1 MLDTR
6 LHADEETIMA
16 AAGGELLTS
25 AGIFMAATVAVVP
38 LFKRLGLGTVLGYL
52 AAGSLIGPFGLNFIS
67 DAESI
72 LTVAEFGVVLLLFVI
87 GLELNPDRLWRMR
100 SEIFGLGASQVMLTG
115 IVIAGFAMM
124 FGLPNATGW
133 VVGFGLAL
141 SSTAFALQILEER
154 GARSS
159 VYGRRAFSILL
170 FQDLAIVPL
179 LGLVAALNPSS
190 SGDIA
195 WLQIGKMLAV
205 VLGFI
210 FGGRLLLKPIFRL
223 MANTGSREVFGA
235 AALLLVVSAA
245 LLMNAVGLSMA
256 LGAFL
261 GGVLLAESEFR
272 HQIEADIEP
281 FRALLLSLFF
291 MSVGMMVDWP
301 LVFARFFDVVAIVL
315 GLLVVKFLII
325 YGLCR
330 LFKSEFADSCRIAG
344 LLPQGGEF
352 AFVIFTAAQ
361 GVNLMTNEQSS
372 LLTAAV
378 TLSMAATPLVGLA
391 AEKLIARMPKGHS
404 MDGVAPVDQADQ
416 RRVIVAGFGRIGQ
429 IVTQLMMARG
439 ISVTAIDSNPERIRD
454 AEKFGNKVYYGDIKR
469 LDVLRAAGA
478 GEADLIFVSIHDRR
492 DTNSLVALLRAS
504 YPKLRIL
511 VRAYDRIHALE
522 LLDIGA
528 DFVIRETFE
537 SSVRLGLEGLR
548 LLETDEDIIDSI
560 GREFR
565 ARDQERLMAQRSGD
579 IFAKR
584 DIVFTRFDN
593 VLDALD
599 TKEEQA

>member
-1 MLDTR
+1 M
-6 LHADEETIMA
+6 AA

-52 AAGSLIGPFGLNFIS
+52 AAGSIIGPFGLNFIS

-100 SEIFGLGASQVMLTG
+100 SEIFGLGAIQVILSG
-115 IVIAGFAMM
+115 VVIAGFGML
-124 FGLPNATGW
+124 FGLSHATGW

-179 LGLVAALNPSS
+179 LGLVAVLNPAASA
-190 SGDIA
+190 GNIA
-195 WLQIGKMLAV
+195 WLEIGKMLAV

-301 LVFARFFDVVAIVL
+301 LVITRFFDVIAIVL
-315 GLLVVKFLII
+315 GLLVLKFLVI

-330 LFKSEFADSCRIAG
+330 LFKSEFRESIRIAG

-361 GVNLMTNEQSS
+361 GVTLLTSEQSS

-378 TLSMAATPLVGLA
+378 TLSMAATPLVGMLV
-391 AEKLIARMPKGHS
+391 EKIIDRRPEGQS
-404 MDGVAPVDQADQ
+404 MDGVAGVEHADQ

-429 IVTQLMMARG
+429 IVTQIMMARG
-439 ISVTAIDSNPERIRD
+439 ISVTAIDNNPERIRE

-478 GEADLIFVSIHDRR
+478 GDADLIFVSVHDRR
-492 DTNSLVALLRAS
+492 DCNSLVALLRAS
-504 YPKLRIL
+504 FPKLRIL

-537 SSVRLGLEGLR
+537 SSLRLGLEGLR
-548 LLETDEDIIDSI
+548 LLETDEEIIDSI

-593 VLDALD
+593 VLDALE
-599 TKEEQA
+599 TKED

>member
-1 MLDTR
+1 
-6 LHADEETIMA
+6 MA

-52 AAGSLIGPFGLNFIS
+52 AAGTIIGPYGLNFIS

-87 GLELNPDRLWRMR
+87 GLELKPQRLWRMR
-100 SEIFGLGASQVMLTG
+100 SEIFGLGMSQVMLTG
-115 IVIAGFAMM
+115 VVIAGFSMM
-124 FGLPNATGW
+124 FGLTSATAW
-133 VVGFGLAL
+133 IVGFALAL
-141 SSTAFALQILEER
+141 SSTAFALQILEES

-159 VYGRRAFSILL
+159 VFGRRAFSILL

-179 LGLVAALNPSS
+179 LGLVAVLSPTASKEGIEWLE
-190 SGDIA
+190 IA
-195 WLQIGKMLAV
+195 KMVVAV
-205 VLGFI
+205 VGFI
-210 FGGRLLLKPIFRL
+210 FGGRLLLKPAFRL

-235 AALLLVVSAA
+235 AALLLVVGAA
-245 LLMNAVGLSMA
+245 LLMDAVGLSMA

-291 MSVGMMVDWP
+291 MSVGMLVDWP
-301 LVFARFFDVVAIVL
+301 LVFARFFDVIGIMLA
-315 GLLVVKFLII
+315 LLVIKFLII
-325 YGLCR
+325 FGLCR
-330 LFKSEFADSCRIAG
+330 LFRSDSKDSLRIAG

-361 GVNLMTNEQSS
+361 SAALLNDEQSS
-372 LLTAAV
+372 LLTASV
-378 TLSMAATPLVGLA
+378 TLSMAATPLVGLLA
-391 AEKLIARMPKGHS
+391 DKLIARMPEHTS
-404 MDGVAPVDQADQ
+404 MDGISHVEQSDQH
-416 RRVIVAGFGRIGQ
+416 RVIVAGFGRIGQ

-439 ISVTAIDSNPERIRD
+439 IEVTAIDNNPERIRM
-454 AEKFGNKVYYGDIKR
+454 AEKFGNQVYYGDIKR
-469 LDVLRAAGA
+469 MDVLRAAGA
-478 GEADLIFVSIHDRR
+478 ENADLIFVSMNSQR
-492 DTNSLVALLRAS
+492 DCNTLVAMIRAS
-504 YPKLRIL
+504 FPKLRIL

-528 DFVIRETFE
+528 DFVVRETFE
-537 SSVRLGLEGLR
+537 SSVKLGLEGLR
-548 LLETDEDIIDSI
+548 LLDTDEEVLESI
-560 GREFR
+560 GEEFR
-565 ARDQERLMAQRSGD
+565 TRDQERLMAQRSGD

-599 TKEEQA
+599 QKDER

>member
-1 MLDTR
+1 
-6 LHADEETIMA
+6 MA

-52 AAGSLIGPFGLNFIS
+52 AAGTIIGPYGLNFIS

-87 GLELNPDRLWRMR
+87 GLELKPQRLWRMR
-100 SEIFGLGASQVMLTG
+100 SEIFGLGMSQVVLTG
-115 IVIAGFAMM
+115 IVIAGFTML
-124 FGLPNATGW
+124 FGLSSATAW
-133 VVGFGLAL
+133 IVGFALAL
-141 SSTAFALQILEER
+141 SSTAFALQILEES
-154 GARSS
+154 GTRST
-159 VYGRRAFSILL
+159 VFGRRAFSILL

-179 LGLVAALNPSS
+179 LGLVAILSPTASS
-190 SGDIA
+190 DGIEWLEIA
-195 WLQIGKMLAV
+195 KMLAV

-210 FGGRLLLKPIFRL
+210 FGGRLLLKPAFRL

-235 AALLLVVSAA
+235 AALLLVVGAA
-245 LLMNAVGLSMA
+245 LLMDAVGLSMA

-291 MSVGMMVDWP
+291 MSVGMLVDWP
-301 LVFARFFDVVAIVL
+301 LVFARFFDVIGIMLA
-315 GLLVVKFLII
+315 LLVVKFLII
-325 YGLCR
+325 FGLCR
-330 LFKSEFADSCRIAG
+330 LFRSDSKDSLRIAG

-361 GVNLMTNEQSS
+361 SVALLNEEQSS

-378 TLSMAATPLVGLA
+378 TLSMAATPLVGMVA
-391 AEKLIARMPKGHS
+391 DKLITRMPDQTS
-404 MDGVAPVDQADQ
+404 MDGISHVEQSDQH
-416 RRVIVAGFGRIGQ
+416 RVIVAGFGRIGQ

-439 ISVTAIDSNPERIRD
+439 IEVTAIDNNPERIRM
-454 AEKFGNKVYYGDIKR
+454 AEKFGNQVYYGDIKR
-469 LDVLRAAGA
+469 MDVLRAAGA
-478 GEADLIFVSIHDRR
+478 EDADLIFVSMNSQR
-492 DTNSLVALLRAS
+492 DCNTLVAMIRAS
-504 YPKLRIL
+504 FPKLRIL

-528 DFVIRETFE
+528 DFVVRETFE
-537 SSVRLGLEGLR
+537 SSVKLGLEGLR
-548 LLETDEDIIDSI
+548 LLDTDEDVLASI
-560 GREFR
+560 GEEFR

-599 TKEEQA
+599 TKDDR

>member
-1 MLDTR
+1 
-6 LHADEETIMA
+6 MA

-52 AAGSLIGPFGLNFIS
+52 AAGTIIGPYCLNFIS

-87 GLELNPDRLWRMR
+87 GLELNPQRLWRMR
-100 SEIFGLGASQVMLTG
+100 AEIFGLGLSQVMLSG
-115 IVIAGFAMM
+115 VVIAGISMM
-124 FGLPNATGW
+124 FGLYSATAW
-133 VVGFGLAL
+133 IVGFALAL
-141 SSTAFALQILEER
+141 SSTAFALQILEES
-154 GARSS
+154 GTRSS
-159 VYGRRAFSILL
+159 IHGRRAFSILL

-179 LGLVAALNPSS
+179 IGLVAVLSPTATKEGVDWLE
-190 SGDIA
+190 IA
-195 WLQIGKMLAV
+195 KMIGV
-205 VLGFI
+205 VVGFI
-210 FGGRLLLKPIFRL
+210 VGGRYLLKPMFRI

-235 AALLLVVSAA
+235 AALLLVIGAA
-245 LLMNAVGLSMA
+245 LLMDAVGLSMA

-281 FRALLLSLFF
+281 FRALLISLFF
-291 MSVGMMVDWP
+291 MSVGMLVNWP
-301 LVFARFFDVVAIVL
+301 LVFARLPEVL
-315 GLLVVKFLII
+315 GIVAGLVIVKFLII
-325 YGLCR
+325 FGLCR
-330 LFKSEFADSCRIAG
+330 LFKSEAPDSLRIAG

-361 GVNLMTNEQSS
+361 GAALLDKEQSS

-378 TLSMAATPLVGLA
+378 TLSMAATPLMGYLS
-391 AEKLIARMPKGHS
+391 EKLIARMPQTPS
-404 MDGVAPVDQADQ
+404 MDGVSHVEHADQ
-416 RRVIVAGFGRIGQ
+416 HRVIVAGFGRIGQ
-429 IVTQLMMARG
+429 IVTQIMMARG
-439 ISVTAIDSNPERIRD
+439 IEVTAIDKDPERIRT
-454 AEKFGNKVYYGDIKR
+454 AEKFGNKVYYGDIR
-469 LDVLRAAGA
+469 RVDVLRAAGA
-478 GEADLIFVSIHDRR
+478 DAADLIFVSV
-492 DTNSLVALLRAS
+492 NSQRECNTLVALIRAS
-504 YPKLRIL
+504 FPKLRIL
-511 VRAYDRIHALE
+511 VRAYDRMHALE

-528 DFVIRETFE
+528 DFVVRETFE
-537 SSVRLGLEGLR
+537 SSVKLGLEGLR
-548 LLETDEDIIDSI
+548 LLDTDEDVLATI
-560 GREFR
+560 GEEFR

-599 TKEEQA
+599 NKDER

>member
-1 MLDTR
+1 
-6 LHADEETIMA
+6 MA

-52 AAGSLIGPFGLNFIS
+52 AAGTIIGPYGLDFIS

-87 GLELNPDRLWRMR
+87 GLELKPQRLWRMR
-100 SEIFGLGASQVMLTG
+100 SEIFGLGMSQVMLTG
-115 IVIAGFAMM
+115 VVIAGFSMM
-124 FGLPNATGW
+124 FGLTSATAW
-133 VVGFGLAL
+133 IVGFALAL
-141 SSTAFALQILEER
+141 SSTAFALQILEES
-154 GARSS
+154 GTRST
-159 VYGRRAFSILL
+159 VFGRRAFSILL

-179 LGLVAALNPSS
+179 LGLVAVLSPTATQDGIEWLE
-190 SGDIA
+190 IA
-195 WLQIGKMLAV
+195 KMLAV
-205 VLGFI
+205 VVGFI
-210 FGGRLLLKPIFRL
+210 FGGRLLLKPAFRL

-235 AALLLVVSAA
+235 AALLLVVGAA
-245 LLMNAVGLSMA
+245 LLMDAVGLSMA

-291 MSVGMMVDWP
+291 MSVGMLVDWP
-301 LVFARFFDVVAIVL
+301 LVFARFFDVMGIMLA
-315 GLLVVKFLII
+315 LLVIKFLII
-325 YGLCR
+325 FGLCR
-330 LFKSEFADSCRIAG
+330 LFRSDSKDSLRIAG

-361 GVNLMTNEQSS
+361 GAALLNEEQSS

-378 TLSMAATPLVGLA
+378 TLSMAATPLVGLIA
-391 AEKLIARMPKGHS
+391 DKLVTRMPDQLS
-404 MDGVAPVDQADQ
+404 MDGVRHVEHADQ
-416 RRVIVAGFGRIGQ
+416 HRVIVAGFGRIGQ

-439 ISVTAIDSNPERIRD
+439 IEVTAIDNNPERIRM
-454 AEKFGNKVYYGDIKR
+454 AEKFGNQVYYGDIKR
-469 LDVLRAAGA
+469 MDVLRAAGA
-478 GEADLIFVSIHDRR
+478 EEADLVFVSMNSQR
-492 DTNSLVALLRAS
+492 DCNTLVAMIRAS
-504 YPKLRIL
+504 FPKLRIL

-528 DFVIRETFE
+528 DFVVRETFE
-537 SSVRLGLEGLR
+537 SSVKLGLEGLR
-548 LLETDEDIIDSI
+548 LLDTDEEVLESI
-560 GREFR
+560 GEEFR
-565 ARDQERLMAQRSGD
+565 TRDQERLMAQRSGD

-599 TKEEQA
+599 TKEDR

>member
-1 MLDTR
+1 
-6 LHADEETIMA
+6 MA

-52 AAGSLIGPFGLNFIS
+52 AAGTIIGPYGLHFIT

-87 GLELNPDRLWRMR
+87 GLELNPQRLWRMR
-100 SEIFGLGASQVMLTG
+100 GEIFGLGASQVMLSG
-115 IVIAGFAMM
+115 ITIAGVSMM
-124 FGLPNATGW
+124 FGLYSATAW
-133 VVGFGLAL
+133 IVGFALAL
-141 SSTAFALQILEER
+141 SSTAFALQILEES
-154 GARSS
+154 GTRSTIH
-159 VYGRRAFSILL
+159 GRRAFSILL

-179 LGLVAALNPSS
+179 LGLVAVLSPGASNE
-190 SGDIA
+190 GVN
-195 WLQIGKMLAV
+195 WLDIGKMLGAV
-205 VLGFI
+205 VGFI
-210 FGGRLLLKPIFRL
+210 VGGRYLLKPLFRL

-235 AALLLVVSAA
+235 AALLLVVGAA
-245 LLMNAVGLSMA
+245 LLMDAVGLSMA

-281 FRALLLSLFF
+281 FRALLISLFF
-291 MSVGMMVDWP
+291 MSVGMLVNWP
-301 LVFARFFDVVAIVL
+301 LVFARWPEVIAIVL
-315 GLLVVKFLII
+315 GLILVKFLII
-325 YGLCR
+325 FGLCR
-330 LFKSEFADSCRIAG
+330 LFKSDARDSLRIAG

-361 GVNLMTNEQSS
+361 GAALLDKEQSS

-378 TLSMAATPLVGLA
+378 TLSMAATPLMGFL
-391 AEKLIARMPKGHS
+391 AEKLIARMPETTS
-404 MDGVAPVDQADQ
+404 MDGVSHVEHADQ
-416 RRVIVAGFGRIGQ
+416 HRVLVAGFGRIGQ
-429 IVTQLMMARG
+429 IVTQIMMARG
-439 ISVTAIDSNPERIRD
+439 IEVTAIDKDPERIRT
-454 AEKFGNKVYYGDIKR
+454 AEKFGNKVYYGDIR
-469 LDVLRAAGA
+469 RVDVLRAAGA
-478 GEADLIFVSIHDRR
+478 EDADLIFVSV
-492 DTNSLVALLRAS
+492 NSQRECNTLVALIRAS
-504 YPKLRIL
+504 FPKLRIL

-528 DFVIRETFE
+528 DFVVRETFE
-537 SSVRLGLEGLR
+537 SSVKLGLEGLR
-548 LLETDEDIIDSI
+548 LLDTDEEVLANI
-560 GREFR
+560 GEEFR

-579 IFAKR
+579 IFAKG

-599 TKEEQA
+599 TKDER

>member
-1 MLDTR
+1 
-6 LHADEETIMA
+6 MA
-16 AAGGELLTS
+16 AAGGELLTA

-52 AAGSLIGPFGLNFIS
+52 AAGSIIGPFGLNFIS

-87 GLELNPDRLWRMR
+87 GLELNPERLMRMR
-100 SEIFGLGASQVMLTG
+100 HEIFGLGLSQVMITG
-115 IVIAGFAMM
+115 VLIAGLTML
-124 FGLPNATGW
+124 FGLNSATAW
-133 VVGFGLAL
+133 ITGFALAL
-141 SSTAFALQILEER
+141 SSTAFALQMLEER
-154 GARSS
+154 GLRSS
-159 VYGRRAFSILL
+159 VYGRRTFSILL

-179 LGLVAALNPSS
+179 LGLVAILSPGADAADFKWLE
-190 SGDIA
+190 IA
-195 WLQIGKMLAV
+195 KMIAV
-205 VLGFI
+205 VAGFI
-210 FGGRLLLKPIFRL
+210 FGGRLLLKPAFRL

-235 AALLLVVSAA
+235 AALLLVIGAA
-245 LLMNAVGLSMA
+245 LLMDFVGLSMA

-291 MSVGMMVDWP
+291 MSVGMLVDWE
-301 LVFARFFDVVAIVL
+301 LVFNRLVDVL
-315 GLLVVKFLII
+315 GIVFALVVIKFII
-325 YGLCR
+325 IFALCR
-330 LFKSEFADSCRIAG
+330 LFKSDTKDSLRIAA

-361 GVNLMTNEQSS
+361 GAALLSEEQSS

-378 TLSMAATPLVGLA
+378 TLSMAVTPLIGLCV
-391 AEKLIARMPKGHS
+391 EKLIARMPDTAS
-404 MDGVAPVDQADQ
+404 MDNVSRVEHADQ
-416 RRVIVAGFGRIGQ
+416 RSVIVAGYGRIGQ
-429 IVTQLMMARG
+429 IVTQIMMARG
-439 ISVTAIDSNPERIRD
+439 ISVTAIDNNPERIRE
-454 AEKFGNKVYYGDIKR
+454 AEKFGNQVYYGDIKR
-469 LDVLRAAGA
+469 VDVLRAAGA
-478 GEADLIFVSIHDRR
+478 EEADLIFVSLNSRR
-492 DTNSLVALLRAS
+492 DCNTLVAMLRAS
-504 YPKLRIL
+504 FPKLRVL

-537 SSVRLGLEGLR
+537 SSVKLGLEGLR
-548 LLETDEDIIDSI
+548 LMDTEEDIIDSI
-560 GREFR
+560 GKEFR
-565 ARDQERLMAQRSGD
+565 DRDQERLMAQRSGD

-593 VLDALD
+593 VLDAL
-599 TKEEQA
+599 EQKDEV